1 VQSFAERAW
10 YYCSRAI
17 GQMLRA
23 GRYANVRIVREA
35 GQSLVLKRRSFHAPV
50 FVWMG
55 GPLMKALGT
64 GVRVLPQRAWEKRE
78 RAMYQRLYD
87 LPVRSDDAGT
97 LVLPCL
103 PGETLAA
110 LLENPTIDSTTRMQ
124 AVALAARALR
134 ELHAHEL
141 THGDAMAEN
150 VLVDLAAGV
159 ARWFDFETLH
169 ESGRSAEWCRADDL
183 RALIASCLLRTST
196 EERAATLHH
205 MLDAYSD
212 ETITREVLSSFASVF
227 RLSRI
232 FHLGQAPLPLESF
245 RGIHTLLRERVER

>member
-17 GQMLRA
+17 GQMLRV

-50 FVWMG
+50 LVWIG

-64 GVRVLPQRAWEKRE
+64 GVRVLPQQSWEERE
-78 RAMYQRLYD
+78 GRMYQRLYE

-97 LVLPCL
+97 LVLPYL

-110 LLENPTIDSTTRMQ
+110 MLEDPAIDSTTRMQ

-183 RALIASCLLRTST
+183 RALIASCLLRTPT
-196 EERAATLHH
+196 EEHAATLHQI
-205 MLDAYSD
+205 LDAYSD
-212 ETITREVLSSFASVF
+212 ENIAREVLTSFASVL

-232 FHLGQAPLPLESF
+232 FHLGQAPLPLATF
-245 RGIHTLLRERVER
+245 RDAHKLLRERVER